1 MLKCDLNCDMGE
13 GMDNETEILPFITSA
28 SIACGFHA
36 GDPDTMK
43 KTVELCLQHGVLI
56 GAHPSYPDRENF
68 GRLEMLPDKIK
79 MAEISELVYDQI
91 ISLKRICEEAGT
103 WLHHVKPHGAL
114 YNRAAKDPEVSKRI
128 CNAVRDVDPSL
139 ILYGLSNSI
148 AAQEAAYH
156 DLHFMHEAFADRT
169 YQDDGSLTPRTKYN
183 ALIHDSNSAVNQVLQ
198 MVEQGVV
205 TTVSGKIIQVK
216 ADTICIH
223 GDGPHAVLFAREIY
237 QALSVLSERN

>member
-13 GMDNETEILPFITSA
+13 GMDNESAILPYITSA

-36 GDPDTMK
+36 GDPETMK
-43 KTVELCLQHGVLI
+43 KTVQLCLQHGVLI
-56 GAHPSYPDRENF
+56 GAHPSYPDKENF
-68 GRLEMLPDKIK
+68 GRVEMLPDKIK
-79 MAEISELVYDQI
+79 LAEIPEMVYDQI
-91 ISLKRICEEAGT
+91 MSLKQICENAGT

-114 YNRAAKDPEVSKRI
+114 YNRAAKDPEVSKMI

-148 AAQEAAYH
+148 LAQEAVYH
-156 DLHFMHEAFADRT
+156 DLQFMHEAFADRT
-169 YQDDGSLTPRTKYN
+169 YQDDGSLTPRTRYN
-183 ALIHDSNSAVNQVLQ
+183 ALINDSSRAVDQVLQ
-198 MVEQGVV
+198 IVEQQLV
-205 TTVSGKIIQVK
+205 TTVSGKIIPMK

-223 GDGPHAVLFAREIY
+223 GDGVHAVLFAREIY